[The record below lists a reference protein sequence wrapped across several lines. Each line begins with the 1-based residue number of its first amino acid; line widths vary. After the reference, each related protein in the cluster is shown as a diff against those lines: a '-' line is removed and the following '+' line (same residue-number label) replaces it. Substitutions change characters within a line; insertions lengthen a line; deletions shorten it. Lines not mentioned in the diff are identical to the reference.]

1 MTDSLYFTL
10 TTRITGRTLQA
21 SLHCNMWQWH
31 LTNFYTCF
39 VITDGGAEIAKHTV
53 ICNNKVKIAKH
64 TIVALQQ
71 TGLMFQ
77 EDGGMYDLLNLMQNV
92 WLMH

>member
-1 MTDSLYFTL
+1 M
-10 TTRITGRTLQA
+10 G
-21 SLHCNMWQWH
+21 QWH
-31 LTNFYTCF
+31 LTDFYTRF
-39 VITDGGAEIAKHTV
+39 VITEGGTEITKQTV

-64 TIVALQQ
+64 SIVALQQ

-92 WLMH
+92 WLMHRAQWFVRA